1 MCVLVVT
8 QVAQS
13 NPLHLKTIKR
23 RVSADQ
29 TQFALSVDFEAVA
42 KPGAVWSGYDDS
54 WKTVILPGKSPLS
67 CVRPGDQ
74 NLSQKHQSA
83 QQLEWTLRRTVCG
96 CPSVTSKRKRFKT
109 TLIY

>member
-23 RVSADQ
+23 RLSADQ
-29 TQFALSVDFEAVA
+29 TQFALSVDFDAVA

-74 NLSQKHQSA
+74 NLSQKHQPS
-83 QQLEWTLRRTVCG
+83 QQLQWTLRRTVCD
-96 CPSVTSKRKRFKT
+96 VH
-109 TLIY
+109 L